1 MIPGLKQ
8 YEFRHF
14 QEQMVKLTSQILE
27 ENRAM
32 RQEIVTLREMFQE
45 HQPQMYVF
53 NFQIRIVLCAE
64 TLRSTSHSKM

>member
-1 MIPGLKQ
+1 MIPGLTQ

-45 HQPQMYVF
+45 HQPQMYVL
-53 NFQIRIVLCAE
+53 NF
-64 TLRSTSHSKM
+64 